1 MTNKSKADALH
12 GDILIVDDVPANLTL
27 LAGMLKE
34 NGHRVRPVP
43 SGKLALKAVENEL
56 PDLILLDI
64 MMPVMD
70 GYETCRHLKEN
81 PKTKDIPVVF
91 ITAKAEVEDEMKGF
105 ELGAVDYITKPI
117 SQPLVL
123 ARVQTHL
130 RLKMMQDSLKDQ
142 NQFLDAAV
150 QNRTKDLVTA
160 QDKLEYLIQ
169 TGLELGQE
177 RDRITLLRK
186 ILFGGKIL
194 LNCDA
199 GTLYIVTEHKTLRFA
214 QRTKSDELPS
224 LEIPLYDETGAPVEN
239 YMATWCAL
247 HNEPIIVDDV
257 YSETRF
263 DSSGAKKMDA
273 ESGYRTVSML
283 TVPLSPREGEV
294 IGVLQFL
301 NALDPETG
309 TVIPFRPE
317 LLRFVTAMATQAAV
331 ALDNVQLIEAQ
342 KELLDAMI
350 KLIAGAID
358 AKSHYTGGH
367 CERVPELAV
376 MLAEAASAVNEGPL
390 AAFSFNTDEEWREF
404 RIGAWLHD
412 CGKVTTP
419 EYVVDKA
426 SKLETIYNR
435 IHEVR
440 MRFEVLLRDA
450 RISQLESIAAGTDP
464 VEALAR
470 YDARRAKLT
479 DDFAFIAECNL
490 GGESMVPEKLERLK
504 RIAEET
510 WLRHYDDRIGIPNE
524 ELKRYP
530 DEQATLPA
538 IEKLLADKPHHII
551 LRSDRQSPDPKWGF
565 KIKVP
570 ENLYN
575 YGEVYNLSIGR
586 GTLTEEERFKITEHV
601 IQSMMMLEQLPL
613 PKNMRRIPE
622 YAGTHHETLTGSGY
636 PRKMVEA
643 EITIPMR
650 IMAIADVF
658 EALTASDRP
667 YKKTKTLSESINVLS
682 FLKKDRHIDPAL
694 FDLLLTSG
702 VYRLYAEKYLLQ
714 EQIDEVDISKY
725 VDPTL
730 VRGTDGDNGRMNAD

>member
-1 MTNKSKADALH
+1 MNNVSPSDPIQ
-12 GDILIVDDVPANLTL
+12 GNILVVDDVPANLTL
-27 LAGMLKE
+27 LTGILKE
-34 NGHRVRPVP
+34 KGHRVRPVP
-43 SGKLALKAVENEL
+43 SGKLAIMAVEHEP
-56 PDLILLDI
+56 PDIILLDI

-81 PKTKDIPVVF
+81 PKTRDIPVVF
-91 ITAKAEVEDEMKGF
+91 LTAKVEVEDEMKGF

-117 SQPLVL
+117 SPPVVL

-130 RLKMMQDSLKDQ
+130 RLKRMQDSLKDQ

-150 QNRTKDLVTA
+150 QNRTKDLVAA

-169 TGLELGQE
+169 TGLELGKE

-186 ILFGGKIL
+186 ILFGSKTL

-199 GTLYIVTEHKTLRFA
+199 GTLYIMTEHKTLRFA
-214 QRTKSDELPS
+214 QRTNSVELP
-224 LEIPLYDETGAPVEN
+224 LFELPLYDETGTPVERF
-239 YMATWCAL
+239 MATWCAL
-247 HNEPIIVDDV
+247 HNQPIIVDDV

-263 DSSGAKKMDA
+263 DTSGAKKMDA

-294 IGVLQFL
+294 IGVIQFI

-317 LLRFVTAMATQAAV
+317 LLRFVTAMAAQAAV
-331 ALDNVQLIEAQ
+331 ALDNFQLVEVQ

-376 MLAEAASAVNEGPL
+376 MLAEAASAVKEGPL
-390 AAFSFNTDEEWREF
+390 AEFSFKTDDEWREF

-450 RISQLESIAAGTDP
+450 RISQLEAVAAGTNP

-470 YDARRAKLT
+470 YEARRTQLA

-490 GGESMVPEKLERLK
+490 GGEFMVPEKLERLK

-510 WLRHYDDRIGIPNE
+510 WLRHYDDRIGMPYE
-524 ELKRYP
+524 ELKRYS
-530 DEQATLPA
+530 DEQATLPV
-538 IEKLLADKPHHII
+538 IEKLLADKSHHVIP
-551 LRSDRQSPDPKWGF
+551 RSDKHSTDPKWGF

-575 YGEVYNLSIGR
+575 HGEVYNLSVGR

-601 IQSMMMLEQLPL
+601 MQSMMMLEQLPL

-622 YAGTHHETLTGSGY
+622 YAGTHHETLIGSGY
-636 PRKMVEA
+636 PRKMGEA

-682 FLKKDRHIDPAL
+682 FLKKDKHIDPAL

-702 VYRLYAEKYLLQ
+702 VYKRYAEKYLLQ

-725 VDPTL
+725 VD
-730 VRGTDGDNGRMNAD
+730 

>member
-1 MTNKSKADALH
+1 MTDTDYMDKPTV
-12 GDILIVDDVPANLTL
+12 LIVDDTPDNLSLMSGLLKDLYKVKIAN
-27 LAGMLKE
+27 
-34 NGHRVRPVP
+34 NGER
-43 SGKLALKAVENEL
+43 ALKVAQTGTP
-56 PDLILLDI
+56 PDIILLDI

-70 GYETCRHLKEN
+70 GYETCRHLKASPE
-81 PKTKDIPVVF
+81 TRDIPVIF
-91 ITAKAEVEDEMKGF
+91 LTAKAEVEDEMKGF

-117 SQPLVL
+117 SPPVVL
-123 ARVQTHL
+123 ARVKTQL
-130 RLKMMQDSLKDQ
+130 QLKMAQDYLKDQ

-150 QNRTKDLVTA
+150 QKRTKDLVVA
-160 QDKLEYLIQ
+160 QGKLENLIQ

-177 RDRITLLRK
+177 RDRIALLRK
-186 ILFGGKIL
+186 ILFGGKTL

-199 GTLYIVTEHKTLRFA
+199 GTLYMVTEHKTLRFA
-214 QRTKSDELPS
+214 HCTNNDELQS
-224 LEIPLYDETGAPVEN
+224 FEIPLYDETGVPVERF
-239 YMATWCAL
+239 MSTWSAL

-263 DSSGAKKMDA
+263 DVSGAKKMDA
-273 ESGYRTVSML
+273 ESGYRTVSVL

-294 IGVLQFL
+294 IGVMQFL
-301 NALDPETG
+301 NALNPETG
-309 TVIPFRPE
+309 TVIPFPPE
-317 LLRFVTAMATQAAV
+317 VLRFVMAMAAQAAV
-331 ALDNVQLIEAQ
+331 ALDNFQLVEAQ

-358 AKSHYTGGH
+358 AKSPYTGDH
-367 CERVPELAV
+367 CERVPELGV

-390 AAFSFNTDEEWREF
+390 AEFSFKTDDEWREF

-419 EYVVDKA
+419 EYVVDKG

-450 RISQLESIAAGTDP
+450 RISELEAVAAGADP
-464 VEALAR
+464 VKALER
-470 YDARRAKLT
+470 YEARRTQLA

-490 GGESMVPEKLERLK
+490 GGEFMAPEKLERLK

-510 WLRHYDDRIGIPNE
+510 WLRHYDDRIGLPYE
-524 ELKRYP
+524 ELKRYL
-530 DEQATLPA
+530 DEPATLPA
-538 IEKLLADKPHHII
+538 TEKLLADKLQHVIPRTDK
-551 LRSDRQSPDPKWGF
+551 RSIDPKWGF

-575 YGEVYNLSIGR
+575 YGEVYNLSVGR

-601 IQSMMMLEQLPL
+601 MQSLMMLEQLPL

-622 YAGTHHETLTGSGY
+622 YAGTHHETLIGSGY
-636 PRKMVEA
+636 PRRMDEA

-667 YKKTKTLSESINVLS
+667 YKKAKTLSESINILS
-682 FLKKDRHIDPAL
+682 FLKKDKHIDPAL

-702 VYRLYAEKYLLQ
+702 VYKRYAEKYLLP
-714 EQIDEVDISKY
+714 EQIDDVDISKY
-725 VDPTL
+725 V
-730 VRGTDGDNGRMNAD
+730 A